1 LGQAQFYTTP
11 PVQTIQYYDP
21 EELEGFQKNPGDKP
35 FRNEGVPFSGKPQYT
50 EVDYRWED
58 CPWTP
63 EEIEAFNPFPT
74 YTPNPM
80 HQPQQHIHYSRTSRD
95 FQPEAFTHQL
105 QFQHKAVAK
114 GPKLSFP
121 EFDGTDPDGWIRKAE
136 KYFELVGVPTEDRV
150 QLAVLYIKGKA
161 EFWWRGTGYSPN
173 IVQWYQFC
181 RWLGDRFSD
190 TSTYEAVG

>member
-1 LGQAQFYTTP
+1 VGRLP
-11 PVQTIQYYDP
+11 LD
-21 EELEGFQKNPGDKP
+21 
-35 FRNEGVPFSGKPQYT
+35 S
-50 EVDYRWED
+50 
-58 CPWTP
+58 
-63 EEIEAFNPFPT
+63 EEIEVFNPFPT

-95 FQPEAFTHQL
+95 FQPETFTNQL

-161 EFWWRGTGYSPN
+161 EFRWRGTGYSPN
-173 IVQWYQFC
+173 NLQ
-181 RWLGDRFSD
+181 
-190 TSTYEAVG
+190 